1 MRKTTVFIVV
11 VLSIFLCG
19 LYMVAST
26 YSVIVEVI
34 DKDGV
39 KEIVNEMYIKDF
51 LIDEKGDYNDL
62 YYDLKSEILATDEE
76 INLLMN
82 SDSLNELLRS
92 VLKSVVDY
100 RLNDDSDAKYST
112 DELYNLISDAVI
124 KDNNFSDDLKSRV
137 INKVS
142 KYRNDIIDYVYD
154 IDISLIGK

>member
-1 MRKTTVFIVV
+1 MKKTTIFIVV
-11 VLSIFLCG
+11 VLSIFLSG

-34 DKDGV
+34 DNDGV

-51 LIDEKGDYNDL
+51 LIDDRGNYNDL

-82 SDSLNELLRS
+82 SKSLNELLRS
-92 VLKSVVDY
+92 ALKSVVDY
-100 RLNDDSDAKYST
+100 RLNDDVDAKYSP